1 MAANSH
7 IEWTE
12 MTWNPVTGCTK
23 VSQGCKFCY
32 AERMAKRLKAMG
44 VERYRNEFKVTLH
57 PDLIDAPLR
66 WVKPRVI
73 FVNSM
78 SDLFHEHVPF
88 DFIAQVFDTMIHWE

>member
-1 MAANSH
+1 MAARSH

-32 AERMAKRLKAMG
+32 AERMAIRLSAMG
-44 VERYRNEFKVTLH
+44 VERYRNGFNVTLQE
-57 PDLIDAPLR
+57 DLLQQPLK
-66 WVKPRVI
+66 WIKPRIV

-78 SDLFHEHVPF
+78 SDLFY
-88 DFIAQVFDTMIHWE
+88 